1 MRETSAAFGSAM
13 NRNPLQRFLERNQ
26 VAFLDKPSEITG
38 HCFSDGAVQIVA
50 ASDLC
55 FTSLHLS
62 RDNAEKLRGAL
73 DKLLGGDSDKEA
85 ASII

>member
-38 HCFSDGAVQIVA
+38 PSFSDGAVQLIA

-62 RDNAEKLRGAL
+62 RGNAERLRDVL
-73 DKLLGGDSDKEA
+73 DRLLAADSGQEA
-85 ASII
+85 ASVT

>member
-1 MRETSAAFGSAM
+1 MDKNLMR
-13 NRNPLQRFLERNQ
+13 RFLARNQ

-38 HCFSDGAVQIVA
+38 HCFSDGAVQLIA

>member
-1 MRETSAAFGSAM
+1 MVAMDKNLMR
-13 NRNPLQRFLERNQ
+13 RFLARNQ

-38 HCFSDGAVQIVA
+38 HCFSDGAVQLIA

-62 RDNAEKLRGAL
+62 RGNAERLRDVL
-73 DKLLGGDSDKEA
+73 DRLLAADSGQEA
-85 ASII
+85 ASVT